1 MEAEMP
7 NLVTK
12 LDSALSAIGTLNAS
26 LHDHPELADRLGQAH
41 AFYVLENEEKPLFGF
56 SKFVGYDGLTP
67 EDYLRDYKAL
77 DGRNTE
83 HALSRWFEELRFGT
97 PAYEELFEQLTEWLA
112 EFGKRPRGGK
122 SQKVR
127 LMVLRPEYRETTAS
141 NGDDRRL
148 LELMLAVA
156 DLLPANQ
163 RLELRAAL

>member
-1 MEAEMP
+1 MP
-7 NLVTK
+7 NLVNN
-12 LDSALSAIGTLNAS
+12 LDSALNAIRTLNEN

-41 AFYVLENEEKPLFGF
+41 AFYVLEDGGEPLFGF

-67 EDYLRDYKAL
+67 EAYLRDYKSL

-83 HALSRWFEELRFGT
+83 HALSKWFEELRYGT
-97 PAYEELFEQLTEWLA
+97 PAYEELYEQLTEWLA
-112 EFGKRPRGGK
+112 EFGKRPRGGE

-127 LMVLRPEYRETTAS
+127 LMVLRPEFRKATSQTDE
-141 NGDDRRL
+141 DRRL